1 MSDTSTIGLLM
12 AHAET
17 VRANA
22 SVGLTSP
29 LLLFVFVF
37 ICFLLS
43 PAAAA
48 QQPAASMRYRPPQ
61 LQASDRDI
69 AALLKSA
76 EIKSDAGD
84 YDGAFS
90 DCKAAVELT
99 DKKGLVADRG
109 IAEDAVAVGYFEQ
122 GKLDEAEKF
131 FQASLQDAT
140 DSSNLVLQADVLV
153 ALSGYPQLTGNVPGA
168 LQLLHQALDRANES
182 KDLYIK
188 SRVLGELGRLEI
200 MSGQVPEGRE
210 LLEQALSI
218 DQTNGYEWEA
228 LHRVYASYAWVAEPK
243 PDYASAISELESA
256 QNLALQKEN
265 NLALLLS
272 ETALGAIYIHSG
284 QPAKGVA
291 VLEAIQDGNVLRDGK
306 TVETP
311 RSFRLAAKLAY
322 TQAVL
327 WEALAQGYDATHQDD
342 KALDVWSELYS
353 LSTQEG
359 SKVGEAEAASRMA
372 MLYKGKGDTKNALIF
387 FGRSIE
393 AWRQLGNDQI
403 LSQMLIS
410 DSLTLI
416 QAGRGKDAVPLEA
429 QLIELARK
437 HQDRKTEFTANMV
450 LAEIYQPAGMLQE
463 TRGAL
468 EKAEALIQPGPQ
480 DGEIDGKAVL
490 ETYARLADLYKSLE
504 LPLKEL
510 VSLEKEVAVIQT
522 LKDTKLLEQ
531 IVPYVANRLAAL
543 KARELAE
550 SDFASGNLTDSLKYS
565 EIVYVFDGAPAA
577 GMTSD
582 TWTRVMN
589 LPFRVVQLPDGPDSL
604 EQIFSEMGPILNVA
618 RLPIL
623 DALAGHFVTADPKPQ
638 LAEKYASAAIA
649 IVEQMPNHPEALLSR
664 PTCQLT
670 VAFANEGKA
679 DLAKQKA
686 AECMSL
692 SEKAGDVQSEDL
704 ANFANAMAQL
714 SGNDPSTAELSLE
727 YMLKKR
733 PDEPELHLDVAMGL
747 FKQGRADKG
756 LAEFQET
763 ITILEAKKDLNAEAA
778 AYDRMAA
785 VVGGGPPQYKDQQ
798 LKFLN
803 TAEDCYRRA
812 GNPKGAGSVLMEL
825 GNFESASGN
834 TKVALRYFT
843 DAEKAAE
850 QANDLRL
857 SAWAL
862 SMIANVYYGS
872 HDYRTAIDFHNRS
885 LALDQ
890 KLGDRSLEQMMLV
903 AVALDQVGE
912 GRLDDAVQSC
922 ERAKELAEPVA
933 RNADYWVRKTLG
945 EIYEKKGEL
954 EKAAT
959 AFQTATDI
967 ADSVG
972 AQQNKGYV
980 EIELADTDTILGL
993 WDDAL
998 KAANAALGTFRD
1010 MHNQP
1015 GEALANA
1022 ELANIFCDRSSSVKD
1037 FDKARAYYATAQQL
1051 GYADN
1056 ADLVEI
1062 DLQTQHYSDAV
1073 KAAEIDLTT
1082 CTRTKDAFCEAHA
1095 FISLSE
1101 AQRKAGDISA
1111 AALSLREAQQRAVK
1125 INDLYLQGRLL
1136 YGQAG
1141 QERAEGHFEQAAASY
1156 EKLVTL
1162 LETTK
1167 GQGDLKTERSIA
1179 ESYDFIYDEL
1189 LSTLFTMS
1197 AVKTGIER
1205 TRLASLALEYAET
1218 NKARQFAET
1227 WGRSFVTELRHG
1239 LPSDVAEKER
1249 SLLAARAKLLA
1260 NAEEPNSTAELDKL
1274 DKELAAF
1281 AESLRTTHPQYAAV
1295 AYPQP
1300 VTLDRLPVR
1309 MGETI
1314 VECKVM
1320 DDATLVWIIGNPKGK
1335 GSELLYFYEAKEP
1348 RQWFAERVSIL
1359 RTALNS
1365 ANPEAV
1371 DWRDAEDIFHALF
1384 PDASPQV
1391 LFQSKHI
1398 VFVPDDVL
1406 SVLPFELLSPDAA
1419 KGNFPLLSIPTSYYP
1434 SVATLELARA
1444 ASSSTNWPESFLGIG
1459 DPITSPEDDRYQVA
1473 LALARGAAPNELASS
1488 TNSASVEQIQTRGLS
1503 LDRLPGTAVEVNDIT
1518 KLFESRGQ
1526 VAESRLGA
1534 DATKQKLLAT
1544 DLSRFRFLHF
1554 ATHGLLPVDS
1564 NVKEPALVFSFDGTS
1579 PAHML
1584 LSMSEILN
1592 LKIDADT
1599 VVLSACNTGSG
1610 VVSRAEGVMSLG
1622 RAFLAAGAE
1631 SVTVS
1636 LWQVSDNSTQM
1647 SMEKYYENIL
1657 DGKSKSEALAAAR
1670 SYLFKNGFA
1679 NPFFWAP
1686 FVLVG
1691 D

>member
-1 MSDTSTIGLLM
+1 M

-17 VRANA
+17 SKTNA
-22 SVGLTSP
+22 SVGLTSLRV
-29 LLLFVFVF
+29 LLVFVF
-37 ICFLLS
+37 LFFL
-43 PAAAA
+43 PAGATA
-48 QQPAASMRYRPPQ
+48 QQPTSARYRPPL
-61 LQASDRDI
+61 LQANDHNV

-76 EIKSDAGD
+76 ETKSDAGD
-84 YDGAFS
+84 YDGAFL
-90 DCKAAVELT
+90 DCKTAVELA

-109 IAEDAVAVGYFEQ
+109 IAEDTVAVWYFEQ

-200 MSGQVPEGRE
+200 MSGQAPEGRDS
-210 LLEQALSI
+210 LEQALSI
-218 DQTNGYEWEA
+218 DQTNGYQWEA
-228 LHRVYASYAWVAEPK
+228 LHRVYASYAWIAQPK

-265 NLALLLS
+265 NIALLLA

-284 QPAKGVA
+284 QTAKGVA
-291 VLEAIQDGNVLRDGK
+291 VLEAIQNGNVLRDGK

-311 RSFRLAAKLAY
+311 QSFRLAAKLTY

-327 WEALAQGYDATHQDD
+327 WEALAQAYDATHQDE
-342 KALDVWSELYS
+342 KALHAWSELYS
-353 LSTQEG
+353 LSTREG
-359 SKVGEAEAASRMA
+359 SNVGEAEAASRMA
-372 MLYKGKGDTKNALIF
+372 MLYKSKGDTKNALLF

-393 AWRQLGNDQI
+393 AWRQLGNDQM
-403 LSQMLIS
+403 LLQMLIS

-416 QAGRGKDAVPLEA
+416 HAGQGKDAVPLED

-450 LAEIYQPAGMLQE
+450 LAEIYQPAGLLQE
-463 TRGAL
+463 ERRVL
-468 EKAEALIQPGPQ
+468 EKAEALIQPGPE
-480 DGEIDGKAVL
+480 DSEIDGKAVL
-490 ETYARLADLYKSLE
+490 ETYARLADLYKSSE

-510 VSLEKEVAVIQT
+510 VSLEKEIAVIQT
-522 LKDTKLLEQ
+522 LKDTQLLAQ
-531 IVPYVANRLAAL
+531 FVPYVASRLAAL

-550 SDFASGNLTDSLKYS
+550 SDFTSGNLTDSLKYS
-565 EIVYVFDGAPAA
+565 EIVYVFDGAPAT
-577 GMTSD
+577 GTTSD

-589 LPFRVVQLPDGPDSL
+589 LPFRVVQLPGGPDSL
-604 EQIFSEMGPILNVA
+604 EELVSEMGSILNVA
-618 RLPIL
+618 RLPIF
-623 DALAGHFVTADPKPQ
+623 DALAGLFVTSDLKPQ
-638 LAEKYASAAIA
+638 LAEKYAGEAITV
-649 IVEQMPNHPEALLSR
+649 VEQMPNHPEQLLLR

-670 VAFANEGKA
+670 LAYAHEGKVE
-679 DLAKQKA
+679 LAKQKA
-686 AECMSL
+686 AECMRL
-692 SEKAGDVQSEDL
+692 GVKAGDNQSKDL

-714 SGNDPSTAELSLE
+714 SGNDPSTAESSLE
-727 YMLKKR
+727 YMLKER
-733 PDEPELHLDVAMGL
+733 PDEPELHLDVAIGL
-747 FKQGRADKG
+747 FKQGLADRG
-756 LAEFQET
+756 LAEFKET
-763 ITILEAKKDLNAEAA
+763 VKILELKKDLNAEAT

-785 VVGGGPPQYKDQQ
+785 VLGGGPPQYKDQQ
-798 LKFLN
+798 LIFLN
-803 TAEDCYRRA
+803 TAEDCYRRT
-812 GNPKGAGSVLMEL
+812 GNSKGAGTVLMEL
-825 GNFESASGN
+825 GNLESAPGS
-834 TKVALRYFT
+834 TKVALRYFEE
-843 DAEKAAE
+843 AEKMAE

-857 SAWAL
+857 TAWAL
-862 SMIANVYYGS
+862 SSIANVYYES
-872 HDYRTAIDFHNRS
+872 HDYKTAIDFHNRS
-885 LALDQ
+885 LAVDQ
-890 KLGDRSLEQMMLV
+890 KLGDHSLQQMMLV
-903 AVALDQVGE
+903 AVARDQAGE
-912 GRLDDAVQSC
+912 GRLDEAVQSC
-922 ERAKELAEPVA
+922 ERAKELADPVA

-945 EIYEKKGEL
+945 EIYEGQGEF
-954 EKAAT
+954 EKAAA
-959 AFQTATDI
+959 AFQSATDI
-967 ADSVG
+967 ADSVA

-980 EIELADTDTILGL
+980 ELELADTDAILGL
-993 WDDAL
+993 WDEAL
-998 KAANAALGTFRD
+998 DAANASLGTFRD
-1010 MHNQP
+1010 IDTHDQT

-1022 ELANIFCDRSSSVKD
+1022 ELANIFGDRSSSLKD

-1051 GYADN
+1051 GYADE

-1062 DLQTQHYSDAV
+1062 DLQTQRYSDAV
-1073 KAAEIDLTT
+1073 KAAQIGLTT
-1082 CTRTKDAFCEAHA
+1082 CTQRKEAFCEAHA

-1111 AALSLREAQQRAVK
+1111 AAFSLREAQQRAAK
-1125 INDLYLQGRLL
+1125 INDWYLQGRLL

-1141 QERAEGHFEQAAASY
+1141 QQRAEGRFEQAAASY

-1162 LETTK
+1162 LESTK
-1167 GQGDLKTERSIA
+1167 VQSDLKTERSIA

-1189 LSTLFTMS
+1189 LSTLFAMS
-1197 AVKTGIER
+1197 GAKSGAER
-1205 TRLASLALEYAET
+1205 THLASLAFEYAEA

-1227 WGRSFVTELRHG
+1227 WGRSFVTELRHE
-1239 LPSDVAEKER
+1239 LPSDVAENER
-1249 SLLAARAKLLA
+1249 SLVAARVKLLA
-1260 NAEEPNSTAELDKL
+1260 NADDPRATTELEKL
-1274 DKELAAF
+1274 SKELAAF

-1309 MGETI
+1309 TNETI
-1314 VECKVM
+1314 VEFKVM
-1320 DDATLVWIIGNPKGK
+1320 DDATLVWIIGNPKGT
-1335 GSELLYFYEAKEP
+1335 GSELLDFYEAKEP
-1348 RQWFAERVSIL
+1348 RQWFAERVAKL

-1371 DWRDAEDIFHALF
+1371 DWRNAEDVFHALF
-1384 PDASPQV
+1384 PNASAQV
-1391 LFQSKHI
+1391 LLQSKHI

-1434 SVATLELARA
+1434 SAATLELARA
-1444 ASSSTNWPESFLGIG
+1444 ASRPTNWPESFFGIG
-1459 DPITSPEDDRYQVA
+1459 DPITSPEDDRYQRA
-1473 LALARGAAPNELASS
+1473 QALARGPAPNEPGSS
-1488 TNSASVEQIQTRGLS
+1488 ANSASIEQIQTRGLS
-1503 LDRLPGTAVEVNDIT
+1503 LDRLPGTAVEVEDIA

-1526 VAESRLGA
+1526 VAEIRLGA
-1534 DATKQKLLAT
+1534 AATKERLLAT
-1544 DLSRFRFLHF
+1544 DLSKFRFLHF

-1579 PAHML
+1579 PGHML

-1592 LKIDADT
+1592 LRIDADT

-1636 LWQVSDNSTQM
+1636 LWQVSDNSTQVF
-1647 SMEKYYENIL
+1647 MEQYYENIL

>member
-1 MSDTSTIGLLM
+1 M
-12 AHAET
+12 AHTET
-17 VRANA
+17 RKTNA
-22 SVGLTSP
+22 SVGATSLRV
-29 LLLFVFVF
+29 LLVFVF
-37 ICFLLS
+37 LLML
-43 PAAAA
+43 PAGVAA
-48 QQPAASMRYRPPQ
+48 QQPASGRYRPPQ
-61 LQASDRDI
+61 LQANDQEV

-76 EIKSDAGD
+76 GTKSDTGD

-90 DCKAAVELT
+90 DCKTAVELAG
-99 DKKGLVADRG
+99 KKGLVADRG
-109 IAEDAVAVGYFEQ
+109 IAEDTVAVGYFEQ
-122 GKLDEAEKF
+122 GKLDEAEQF

-153 ALSGYPQLTGNVPGA
+153 ALSGYAQLTGNVPGA

-188 SRVLGELGRLEI
+188 SRVLGELGRLQI
-200 MSGQVPEGRE
+200 VSGQVPEGRDS
-210 LLEQALSI
+210 LEQALRI

-228 LHRVYASYAWVAEPK
+228 LHRVYASYAWVAQQK

-256 QNLALQKEN
+256 QDLALQKEN
-265 NLALLLS
+265 NLALLLA
-272 ETALGAIYIHSG
+272 ETALGGIYIHGG

-291 VLEAIQDGNVLRDGK
+291 VLEAIRDGNVLRDGK

-311 RSFRLAAKLAY
+311 GSFRLAAKLAY
-322 TQAVL
+322 TRAVL
-327 WEALAQGYDATHQDD
+327 WEALAQGYGATHQDE
-342 KALDVWSELYS
+342 KALQAWSELYS
-353 LSTQEG
+353 LSALEG
-359 SKVGEAEAASRMA
+359 SKVGEAEAASSMG
-372 MLYKGKGDTKNALIF
+372 MLYKGKGDTKNALLF

-393 AWRQLGNDQI
+393 AWRQVGNDQM

-416 QAGRGKDAVPLEA
+416 QAGQGMDAVPLEK

-450 LAEIYQPAGMLQE
+450 LAEIYQPAGMLHE
-463 TRGAL
+463 ARGVL

-480 DGEIDGKAVL
+480 DREIDGKAVL
-490 ETYARLADLYKSLE
+490 ETYARLANLYKSVE
-504 LPLKEL
+504 LPLREL
-510 VSLEKEVAVIQT
+510 VSLEKEIAVIQS
-522 LKDTKLLEQ
+522 LKDTQSLEQ
-531 IVPYVANRLAAL
+531 VVPYVANRLAAL

-565 EIVYVFDGAPAA
+565 EIVYVFDGAPNPGA
-577 GMTSD
+577 TSD
-582 TWTRVMN
+582 AWTRVMN
-589 LPFRVVQLPDGPDSL
+589 LPFRVVQQPDGPDSL
-604 EQIFSEMGPILNVA
+604 DQIFSEMGPILNVA

-623 DALAGHFVTADPKPQ
+623 DALAGHFATADLKPQ
-638 LAEKYASAAIA
+638 LAEKYASEAIA
-649 IVEQMPNHPEALLSR
+649 VVQQMPKHPQELLFR

-670 VAFANEGKA
+670 LAYANEGNA

-686 AECMSL
+686 AECMTL
-692 SEKAGDVQSEDL
+692 GEKAGDTQSKDL

-727 YMLKKR
+727 YMLKER
-733 PDEPELHLDVAMGL
+733 PDEPELHLDVAIGL
-747 FKQGRADKG
+747 FKHGLADMG
-756 LAEFQET
+756 LAEFKET
-763 ITILEAKKDLNAEAA
+763 IKILEGKKDLNAEAA

-785 VVGGGPPQYKDQQ
+785 VLGGGPLQYKDQQ

-812 GNPKGAGSVLMEL
+812 GNLKGAGTVLMEL
-825 GNFESASGN
+825 GNFESASGT
-834 TKVALRYFT
+834 TKVALRYFE
-843 DAEKAAE
+843 DAEKMAE
-850 QANDLRL
+850 HANDLRL
-857 SAWAL
+857 SAWAF
-862 SMIANVYYGS
+862 SMIANVYYES
-872 HDYRTAIDFHNRS
+872 HDYKTAIDFHTRS
-885 LALDQ
+885 LTLDQ
-890 KLGDRSLEQMMLV
+890 KLGDRSLQQMMLV
-903 AVALDQVGE
+903 AIALDQEGE
-912 GRLDDAVQSC
+912 GRLDDAVQFC
-922 ERAKELAEPVA
+922 ERAKELADPVA
-933 RNADYWVRKTLG
+933 RNADYWVRKTFG
-945 EIYEKKGEL
+945 EIYERQGEF
-954 EKAAT
+954 EKAVA
-959 AFQTATDI
+959 AFQSATDI

-980 EIELADTDTILGL
+980 ELELADTDTILGL

-998 KAANAALGTFRD
+998 DAANASLGTFRD
-1010 MHNQP
+1010 VHNQP
-1015 GEALANA
+1015 GEAVANA
-1022 ELANIFCDRSSSVKD
+1022 ELANIFGDRSSSLKD

-1051 GYADN
+1051 GFTDN

-1062 DLQTQHYSDAV
+1062 DLQTQRYSDAV
-1073 KAAEIDLTT
+1073 KAAQIDLTT
-1082 CTRTKDAFCEAHA
+1082 CTQRKDAFCEAHA

-1101 AQRKAGDISA
+1101 AQRKAGGISA
-1111 AALSLREAQQRAVK
+1111 AAFSLREAQQRAAK

-1141 QERAEGHFEQAAASY
+1141 QQRAEGHFEQAAASY

-1162 LETTK
+1162 LESTK
-1167 GQGDLKTERSIA
+1167 VQSDLKTERSIA

-1189 LSTLFTMS
+1189 LSTLFEMS
-1197 AVKTGIER
+1197 GAKTRAER
-1205 TRLASLALEYAET
+1205 TRLASLAFEYAET

-1227 WGRSFVTELRHG
+1227 WGRSFVTELRHE
-1239 LPSDVAEKER
+1239 LPSDVAENER
-1249 SLLAARAKLLA
+1249 SLVAARAKLLA
-1260 NAEEPNSTAELDKL
+1260 DADDPRATTELQKL
-1274 DKELAAF
+1274 SKELAAF

-1300 VTLDRLPVR
+1300 VTLDRLPVHTN
-1309 MGETI
+1309 ETI
-1314 VECKVM
+1314 VEFKVM
-1320 DDATLVWIIGNPKGK
+1320 DDATLVWIIGNPKGT
-1335 GSELLYFYEAKEP
+1335 GSELLDFHEAKEP
-1348 RQWFAERVSIL
+1348 RQWFAERVAKL

-1365 ANPEAV
+1365 VNPEAV
-1371 DWRDAEDIFHALF
+1371 DWRNAEEVFDELF
-1384 PDASPQV
+1384 PNVSAQI
-1391 LFQSKHI
+1391 LLQSKHI

-1406 SVLPFELLSPDAA
+1406 SVLPFELLSPGAT

-1434 SVATLELARA
+1434 SAATLELARA
-1444 ASSSTNWPESFLGIG
+1444 ASRPTNWPESFFGIG
-1459 DPITSPEDDRYQVA
+1459 DPITSPEDDRYQRA
-1473 LALARGAAPNELASS
+1473 QALARGPAPNEPRSSASS
-1488 TNSASVEQIQTRGLS
+1488 ASIEQIQTRGLS
-1503 LDRLPGTAVEVNDIT
+1503 LDRLPGTAVEVEDIA

-1526 VAESRLGA
+1526 VAEIRLGA
-1534 DATKQKLLAT
+1534 AATKVRLLAT
-1544 DLSRFRFLHF
+1544 DLSKFRFLHF

-1579 PAHML
+1579 PGHML

-1592 LKIDADT
+1592 LRIDADT

-1636 LWQVSDNSTQM
+1636 LWQVSDNSTQVF
-1647 SMEKYYENIL
+1647 MEQYYENIL
-1657 DGKSKSEALAAAR
+1657 DGRSKSEALAAAR

>member
-1 MSDTSTIGLLM
+1 M
-12 AHAET
+12 AHAES
-17 VRANA
+17 VKENA

-29 LLLFVFVF
+29 LVLIVFLFF
-37 ICFLLS
+37 CFLLL

-48 QQPAASMRYRPPQ
+48 QQPAASVRYRPPQ
-61 LQASDRDI
+61 LQANDQGV

-76 EIKSDAGD
+76 ETKSDAGD

-90 DCKAAVELT
+90 DCKTAVELA

-109 IAEDAVAVGYFEQ
+109 IAEDTVAVAYFEQ

-153 ALSGYPQLTGNVPGA
+153 ALSGYPQLTGNVSGA
-168 LQLLHQALDRANES
+168 LQLLHQAFDRANES

-200 MSGQVPEGRE
+200 MSGQVPEGRDS
-210 LLEQALSI
+210 LEQALSI

-228 LHRVYASYAWVAEPK
+228 LHRVYASYAWVAQPK

-265 NLALLLS
+265 NLALLLA
-272 ETALGAIYIHSG
+272 ETALGGIYIHSG

-291 VLEAIQDGNVLRDGK
+291 VLEAIQNGNVLRDGK

-311 RSFRLAAKLAY
+311 RSFRLAAKLVY

-327 WEALAQGYDATHQDD
+327 WEALAQGYDATRQDD

-353 LSTQEG
+353 LSTHEG

-372 MLYKGKGDTKNALIF
+372 MIYKGKGDTKNALLF
-387 FGRSIE
+387 FGRSIA
-393 AWRQLGNDQI
+393 AWQQLGNDQM

-416 QAGRGKDAVPLEA
+416 QAGQGKDAVPLEA

-463 TRGAL
+463 ARGVL
-468 EKAEALIQPGPQ
+468 EKAESLIQPGPQ
-480 DGEIDGKAVL
+480 DNEIDGKSVL
-490 ETYARLADLYKSLE
+490 ETYARLAEAYKSLQ
-504 LPLKEL
+504 LPVEEM
-510 VSLEKEVAVIQT
+510 VALEKEFAVLQG
-522 LKDTKLLEQ
+522 LKDTASLPQ
-531 IVPYVANRLAAL
+531 VAVYVANRLAAVE
-543 KARELAE
+543 ARELAE
-550 SDFASGNLTDSLKYS
+550 TDFASGDLTDSLRYS

-577 GMTSD
+577 GTTND
-582 TWTRVMN
+582 TWARVMN
-589 LPFRVVQLPDGPDSL
+589 LPFHVVELPDGPDSL
-604 EQIFSEMGPILNVA
+604 EQILSEMGPILNVA

-623 DALAGHFVTADPKPQ
+623 DALAGHFVTTDVKPP
-638 LAEKYASAAIA
+638 LAEKYASDAIA
-649 IVEQMPNHPEALLSR
+649 VVEQMPNHPGELLVR
-664 PTCQLT
+664 PTCQLA
-670 VAFANEGKA
+670 VAYANEGKV
-679 DLAKQKA
+679 DLAKQTA
-686 AECMSL
+686 SECMRL
-692 SEKAGDVQSEDL
+692 SEKAGDPQSKDL

-714 SGNDPSTAELSLE
+714 SGNDPSSAESSLE

-733 PDEPELHLDVAMGL
+733 PDEPEIHLDVAMGL
-747 FKQGRADKG
+747 FKQGLAGEG
-756 LAEFQET
+756 LAEFQEA
-763 ITILEAKKDLNAEAA
+763 IKILEAKKDLNAEGA
-778 AYDRMAA
+778 AYHRMAA
-785 VVGGGPPQYKDQQ
+785 VLGAGPAQYKDQQ

-803 TAEDCYRRA
+803 TAEDCYRRT
-812 GNPKGAGSVLMEL
+812 GNAKGAGGVLMEL
-825 GNFESASGN
+825 GNLASASGD
-834 TKVALRYFT
+834 TKAALRYFE
-843 DAEKAAE
+843 DAEKVAE
-850 QANDLRL
+850 QANDLGL

-862 SMIANVYYGS
+862 STIGNMYYAS
-872 HDYRTAIDFHNRS
+872 HDYKTAVDFHNRS
-885 LALDQ
+885 LALDE
-890 KLGDRSLEQMMLV
+890 KIGNRSLEQMMLV
-903 AVALDQVGE
+903 AVAADQEAE
-912 GRLDDAVQSC
+912 GRLDDALQSC
-922 ERAKELAEPVA
+922 ERAKGLSEPIA
-933 RNADYWVRKTLG
+933 KNADYWLRKTLG
-945 EIYEKKGEL
+945 EVYEKRGEF
-954 EKAAT
+954 EKAIV
-959 AFQTATDI
+959 AFQSATEI

-980 EIELADTDTILGL
+980 EIELADSDTILGV

-998 KAANAALGTFRD
+998 KAANAALETFRD
-1010 MHNQP
+1010 MHNQS

-1037 FDKARAYYATAQQL
+1037 FDKARAYSATAEQL
-1051 GYADN
+1051 GYPDN

-1073 KAAEIDLTT
+1073 KAAQTGLTN
-1082 CTRTKDAFCEAHA
+1082 CTQTKDAYCEAHA
-1095 FISLSE
+1095 LISLSE
-1101 AQRKAGDISA
+1101 AQRKAGEISA
-1111 AALSLREAQQRAVK
+1111 AALSLRKAQERAAK
-1125 INDLYLQGRLL
+1125 IDDLYLQGRLL

-1141 QERAEGHFEQAAASY
+1141 QQRAERHLEQAAASY

-1189 LSTLFTMS
+1189 LSTLFEMS
-1197 AVKTGIER
+1197 AAKTGAER
-1205 TRLASLALEYAET
+1205 TRLASLAFEYAET

-1260 NAEEPNSTAELDKL
+1260 NSDDSEAATELEKFN
-1274 DKELAAF
+1274 KELAAF
-1281 AESLRTTHPQYAAV
+1281 AESLRATHPQYAAV

-1300 VTLDRLPVR
+1300 VTLDRVPVR
-1309 MGETI
+1309 TSETI

-1320 DDATLVWIIGNPKGK
+1320 DNATLVWLIGNPKGN
-1335 GSELLYFYEAKEP
+1335 GSELLDFYEAKEP
-1348 RQWFAERVSIL
+1348 RQWFAEKVSNL

-1365 ANPEAV
+1365 ANPELV
-1371 DWRDAEDIFHALF
+1371 DWRNAEDLFRTLF
-1384 PDASPQV
+1384 PRAAAQI
-1391 LFQSKHI
+1391 LLQSKHI

-1419 KGNFPLLSIPTSYYP
+1419 KGNFPLLRIPTSYYP
-1434 SVATLELARA
+1434 SAATLELARSA
-1444 ASSSTNWPESFLGIG
+1444 TRPTNWSESFLGIG
-1459 DPITSPEDDRYQVA
+1459 DPITSPEDDRYQRA
-1473 LALARGAAPNELASS
+1473 EALARAPASNETASS
-1488 TNSASVEQIQTRGLS
+1488 ENRVSIEQIQTRGLS
-1503 LDRLPGTAVEVNDIT
+1503 LDPLPGTAVEVADIT
-1518 KLFESRGQ
+1518 KLFKSRGQ
-1526 VAESRLGA
+1526 VAESRLGPA
-1534 DATKQKLLAT
+1534 ATKEKLVAT
-1544 DLSRFRFLHF
+1544 DLSKFRFLHF

-1564 NVKEPALVFSFDGTS
+1564 DVKEPALVLSFDGTS

-1592 LKIDADT
+1592 LKIDAET

-1636 LWQVSDNSTQM
+1636 LWQVSDSSTQVF
-1647 SMEKYYENIL
+1647 MEKYYENIL

-1686 FVLVG
+1686 FMLVG

>member
-1 MSDTSTIGLLM
+1 MAPVETSKT
-12 AHAET
+12 
-17 VRANA
+17 NA
-22 SVGLTSP
+22 SVGLTSFRV
-29 LLLFVFVF
+29 LLVFVF
-37 ICFLLS
+37 LFLL
-43 PAAAA
+43 PAGVAA
-48 QQPAASMRYRPPQ
+48 QQPAPGRYRPPQ
-61 LQASDRDI
+61 LQANDRDV

-76 EIKSDAGD
+76 ETKSNAGD

-90 DCKAAVELT
+90 DCKTAVELA

-109 IAEDAVAVGYFEQ
+109 IAEDTVAAGYFEQ
-122 GKLDEAEKF
+122 GKLDEAEQF

-153 ALSGYPQLTGNVPGA
+153 ALSGYPQLAGNVPGA
-168 LQLLHQALDRANES
+168 LQLLHQALDRANQS

-188 SRVLGELGRLEI
+188 SRVLGELGRLQI
-200 MSGQVPEGRE
+200 VSGQVPEGRAS
-210 LLEQALSI
+210 LEQALSI
-218 DQTNGYEWEA
+218 DQTNGYQWEA
-228 LHRVYASYAWVAEPK
+228 LHRVYVSYAWVAQQK

-265 NLALLLS
+265 DLALLLA
-272 ETALGAIYIHSG
+272 ETTLGGIYIRSG

-322 TQAVL
+322 SQAVL

-342 KALDVWSELYS
+342 KALHAWGELYW
-353 LSTQEG
+353 LSTREG

-372 MLYKGKGDTKNALIF
+372 MLYKGKGDTKNAVLF

-393 AWRQLGNDQI
+393 AWRQLGNDQM

-416 QAGRGKDAVPLEA
+416 QARQGKEAVPLENE
-429 QLIELARK
+429 LLELARK

-450 LAEIYQPAGMLQE
+450 LAEIYQPGGMLQE
-463 TRGAL
+463 ARGVL

-480 DGEIDGKAVL
+480 DSEIDGKAVL
-490 ETYARLADLYKSLE
+490 ETYVRLADLYKSLE
-504 LPLKEL
+504 LPLEEL
-510 VSLEKEVAVIQT
+510 VSLEKEITVIQA
-522 LKDTKLLEQ
+522 LKDTQSLDQ
-531 IVPYVANRLAAL
+531 VVPYVAGRLAAL

-565 EIVYVFDGAPAA
+565 EVVYVFDGAPAT
-577 GMTSD
+577 GTTSD
-582 TWTRVMN
+582 TWTRVLN
-589 LPFRVVQLPDGPDSL
+589 LPFRVVELPGGPDSL
-604 EQIFSEMGPILNVA
+604 EEVVSEMGSILNVA

-623 DALAGHFVTADPKPQ
+623 DALAGHFATSDVKPQ
-638 LAEKYASAAIA
+638 LAEKYASEAIA
-649 IVEQMPNHPEALLSR
+649 VVEQMPNHPEPLLFR

-670 VAFANEGKA
+670 LAYAQEGKV

-686 AECMSL
+686 RECMTL
-692 SEKAGDVQSEDL
+692 GEKAGDDQSKDL

-747 FKQGRADKG
+747 FKQGLTDMG
-756 LAEFQET
+756 LAEFKET
-763 ITILEAKKDLNAEAA
+763 IKILESKKDLNAEAA

-785 VVGGGPPQYKDQQ
+785 VLGGSPPQFRDQQ

-812 GNPKGAGSVLMEL
+812 GNPTRAGTVLMEL

-834 TKVALRYFT
+834 RKVALRYFE
-843 DAEKAAE
+843 DADKMAE
-850 QANDLRL
+850 QANDFRL
-857 SAWAL
+857 SAWAS
-862 SMIANVYYGS
+862 SMIANVYFQS
-872 HDYRTAIDFHNRS
+872 HNYKTAIDFHNRA

-890 KLGDRSLEQMMLV
+890 KLGDRSLQQMTLV
-903 AVALDQVGE
+903 AVALDQEGE

-922 ERAKELAEPVA
+922 ERAKELADPVA
-933 RNADYWVRKTLG
+933 RNADYWVRKTFG
-945 EIYEKKGEL
+945 EIYERQGEF
-954 EKAAT
+954 EKAAA
-959 AFQTATDI
+959 AFQSGADI

-972 AQQNKGYV
+972 AQQDKGYV

-998 KAANAALGTFRD
+998 GAANAGLGTFRD
-1010 MHNQP
+1010 IHDQP

-1022 ELANIFCDRSSSVKD
+1022 ELANIFGDRSSSLRD

-1056 ADLVEI
+1056 SDLVEI
-1062 DLQTQHYSDAV
+1062 DVQTQRYSDAV
-1073 KAAEIDLTT
+1073 KAAQIELTT
-1082 CTRTKDAFCEAHA
+1082 CTKAENAFCEAHA
-1095 FISLSE
+1095 FITLSE

-1111 AALSLREAQQRAVK
+1111 AALSLREAQQRAAK

-1141 QERAEGHFEQAAASY
+1141 QQRAEGHFEQAAASY

-1167 GQGDLKTERSIA
+1167 GQGDLKTERSVA

-1189 LSTLFTMS
+1189 LSTLFAMS
-1197 AVKTGIER
+1197 GTKTGAER
-1205 TRLASLALEYAET
+1205 TRLVSLAFEYAET

-1227 WGRSFVTELRHG
+1227 WGRSFVTELRQG

-1249 SLLAARAKLLA
+1249 SLLAARTKLLA
-1260 NAEEPNSTAELDKL
+1260 NAEDPHATTELEKL
-1274 DKELAAF
+1274 NEELAAF

-1300 VTLDRLPVR
+1300 VTLDHLPVR
-1309 MGETI
+1309 TNETI
-1314 VECKVM
+1314 VEFKVM
-1320 DDATLVWIIGNPKGK
+1320 DDQTLVWIIGNPKGT
-1335 GSELLYFYEAKEP
+1335 GSELLDFYQANEP
-1348 RQWFAERVSIL
+1348 RQWFRERVSKL

-1371 DWRDAEDIFHALF
+1371 DWRNAEDLFHELF
-1384 PDASPQV
+1384 PNTSAQV
-1391 LFQSKHI
+1391 LLQSKHI

-1406 SVLPFELLSPDAA
+1406 AVLPFELLSPDAT
-1419 KGNFPLLSIPTSYYP
+1419 KGAFPLLSIPTSYYP
-1434 SVATLELARA
+1434 SAATLELARA
-1444 ASSSTNWPESFLGIG
+1444 ASRPTKWPESFLGIG
-1459 DPITSPEDDRYQVA
+1459 DPITSPEDDRYQRA
-1473 LALARGAAPNELASS
+1473 QALARRPAPNEPGSS
-1488 TNSASVEQIQTRGLS
+1488 ATSPSIEQIQTRGLS
-1503 LDRLPGTAVEVNDIT
+1503 LDRLPGTAVEVEDIA

-1534 DATKQKLLAT
+1534 AATKEKLVAT
-1544 DLSRFRFLHF
+1544 DLSKFRFLHF

-1636 LWQVSDNSTQM
+1636 LWQVSDNSTQVF
-1647 SMEKYYENIL
+1647 MEQYYENIL
-1657 DGKSKSEALAAAR
+1657 DGMSKSEALAAAR